1 MKAEVENDGRQ
12 LTAFSAPE
20 SPSWIMGKGRAE
32 KDAMGRGKR
41 GRRKRGTEGKKS
53 GVPPNCSSYP
63 QEIDTE
69 FD

>member
-1 MKAEVENDGRQ
+1 
-12 LTAFSAPE
+12 
-20 SPSWIMGKGRAE
+20 
-32 KDAMGRGKR
+32 MGRGKR

-69 FD
+69 FDWKKTICAGDRQNMPCPCKLTFDLLT